1 MKPSSQTPVE
11 RKSPQELAIEL
22 MTTTHLMTNGEADA
36 RRLLDS
42 LRDEVLGEV
51 TTWLVKKAREFQ
63 AAGQTVQADTASI
76 LASKVAR
83 GAVRP
88 NNLSMLPEPEPEAGS
103 ILSRARDALG
113 ARMTKDTLRHVLS
126 NVITYAAHL
135 EAELEQARRGETGG
149 AR

>member
-1 MKPSSQTPVE
+1 MSTSSQNPVE
-11 RKSPQELAIEL
+11 RKTPQELAIEL
-22 MTTTHLMTNGEADA
+22 MTTTQLMTNGETDA

-42 LRDEVLGEV
+42 LRDEALGEV
-51 TTWLVKKAREFQ
+51 FAWLVKKAREFQ

-88 NNLSMLPEPEPEAGS
+88 DNLRMLPEPEAGS
-103 ILSRARDALG
+103 ILDRARDALN

-126 NVITYAAHL
+126 NVIAYAARL
-135 EAELEQARRGETGG
+135 EAEREQAHRGETGG
-149 AR
+149 VR